1 MQKQNLMNV
10 LAVMVSFLIV
20 IGFFHHWILTY

>member
-1 MQKQNLMNV
+1 MQKQNLMNILTV
-10 LAVMVSFLIV
+10 IVTFLIV